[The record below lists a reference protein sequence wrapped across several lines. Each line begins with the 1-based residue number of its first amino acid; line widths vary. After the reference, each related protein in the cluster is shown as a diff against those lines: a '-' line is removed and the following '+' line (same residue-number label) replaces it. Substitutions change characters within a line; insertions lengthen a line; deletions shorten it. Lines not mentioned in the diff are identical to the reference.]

1 MKYAIKHVASI
12 ALALTLS
19 AGLSAQTTL
28 NSSYFME
35 KMTKRNQ
42 LNPALKTPNNYVSMP
57 SLGNF
62 YLGINSNL
70 GLGTFLYPR
79 DNKLVTFL
87 HESVPADEFLNK
99 LTPNNTIELDLG
111 IDLISFGFWAWGGQ
125 NTFNLA
131 LKSNTGAY
139 LPREIFEFLKTGQE
153 ATGVTRYDMSNITA
167 TTSNYLELA
176 LGHARDITDKL
187 SAGAKI
193 KVLIGAAHA
202 EARIDRMDISMSQN
216 EWTIKQAGHLQ
227 ATSLL
232 ELTTD
237 PETGEV
243 TDYKVGN
250 NFGLAGF
257 GLGFD
262 LGATYKLIDN
272 LTLSAALTD
281 IGFMRWNNLTRAET
295 DPNKEFR
302 FSGFDNI
309 GAQDDENGDNPFDQK
324 ADQLGDDLKA
334 LTKFYQ
340 SDTRSVANSLRTTLR
355 VGAEYAVLDNAISFG
370 LLSTTRFV
378 GYRTY
383 AEGMAAI
390 NFRPLSALH
399 LTVNGSVSNMGS
411 SVGAILNICA
421 PGFNFFVGTD
431 YFATKYS
438 KQFIPINHARANLS
452 FGFNIT
458 FGKNHKI

>member
-1 MKYAIKHVASI
+1 MKYAIKYIVISC
-12 ALALTLS
+12 LAGIFST
-19 AGLSAQTTL
+19 GLSAQTTL

-35 KMTKRNQ
+35 KMTRRNQ
-42 LNPALKTPNNYVSMP
+42 LNPALKTPNNYVSLP
-57 SLGNF
+57 LLNNVYVGV
-62 YLGINSNL
+62 NSNL

-87 HESVPADEFLNK
+87 HPDVDADEFLSK
-99 LTPNNTIELDLG
+99 LTSNNTLELDLG
-111 IDLISFGFWAWGGQ
+111 MDIISFGFWAWGGQ

-139 LPREIFEFLKTGQE
+139 MPKEIFQFLKTGQN

-167 TTSNYLELA
+167 TSSNYLELA
-176 LGHARDITDKL
+176 LGHARDIDDKL
-187 SAGAKI
+187 SVGAKV
-193 KVLIGAAHA
+193 KVLLGAAHA
-202 EARIDRMDISMSQN
+202 EARIDRMDITMSQD
-216 EWTIKQAGHLQ
+216 EWRIKQSGHLQ

-237 PETGEV
+237 PKTGEI

-262 LGATYKLIDN
+262 LGATYEIIDN
-272 LTLSAALTD
+272 LILSAALTD

-295 DPNKEFR
+295 DPNKEFLYT
-302 FSGFDNI
+302 GFDNI
-309 GAQDDENGDNPFDQK
+309 GAEDDENGNNPFEEK
-324 ADQLGDDLKA
+324 ADQLGEDLKA
-334 LTKFYQ
+334 LTKFYKTDQQ
-340 SDTRSVANSLRTTLR
+340 SVSNSLRTTLR
-355 VGAEYAVLDNAISFG
+355 VGAEYCILDNAISFG

-399 LTVNGSVSNMGS
+399 LTLNGSVSNMGS

-421 PGFNFFVGTD
+421 PGFNFFIGTD
-431 YFATKYS
+431 YFATQYS

-452 FGFNIT
+452 FGINFT
-458 FGKNHKI
+458 FGKNHEI

>member
-42 LNPALKTPNNYVSMP
+42 LNPALKTENNYVSIP
-57 SLGNF
+57 SIGNL

-309 GAQDDENGDNPFDQK
+309 GAEDDENGDNPFDQK

-431 YFATKYS
+431 YFATQYS

-458 FGKNHKI
+458 FGKKHEI

>member
-1 MKYAIKHVASI
+1 MKHAIKHIASI
-12 ALALTLS
+12 ALAVVLS
-19 AGLSAQTTL
+19 AGVSAQTTL

-42 LNPALKTPNNYVSMP
+42 LNPALKTENNYVSIP
-57 SLGNF
+57 SIGNL

-202 EARIDRMDISMSQN
+202 EARIDRMDITMSQD
-216 EWTIKQAGHLQ
+216 EWMIKQAGHLQ

-262 LGATYKLIDN
+262 LGATYEIIDN

-309 GAQDDENGDNPFDQK
+309 GAEDDENGDNPFDQK

-355 VGAEYAVLDNAISFG
+355 VGAEYAVLDDAISFG

-383 AEGMAAI
+383 AEGMAAV

-431 YFATKYS
+431 YFATQYS

-458 FGKNHKI
+458 FGKKHEI

>member
-1 MKYAIKHVASI
+1 MKHAIKHIASI

-42 LNPALKTPNNYVSMP
+42 LNPALKTENNYVSIP
-57 SLGNF
+57 SIGNL

-139 LPREIFEFLKTGQE
+139 LPKEIFQFLKTGQE

-243 TDYKVGN
+243 TGYDFGN
-250 NFGLAGF
+250 HFGVAGF

-262 LGATYKLIDN
+262 LGATYEIIDN

-295 DPNKEFR
+295 DPDKGFIYT
-302 FSGFDNI
+302 GFDNI
-309 GAQDDENGDNPFDQK
+309 GAEDDENGDNPFDQK

-431 YFATKYS
+431 YFATQYS
-438 KQFIPINHARANLS
+438 KQFIPINHARANFS

-458 FGKNHKI
+458 FGKKHEI

>member
-1 MKYAIKHVASI
+1 MKHAIKHIASI
-12 ALALTLS
+12 ALAVVLS
-19 AGLSAQTTL
+19 AGVSAQTTL

-42 LNPALKTPNNYVSMP
+42 LNPALKTENNYVSIP
-57 SLGNF
+57 SIGNL
-62 YLGINSNL
+62 YLGVNSNL

-243 TDYKVGN
+243 TGYDFGN
-250 NFGLAGF
+250 HFGVAGF

-262 LGATYKLIDN
+262 LGATYEIIDN

-295 DPNKEFR
+295 DPDKGFIYT
-302 FSGFDNI
+302 GFDNI
-309 GAQDDENGDNPFDQK
+309 GAEDDENGDNPFDQK

-340 SDTRSVANSLRTTLR
+340 SDTRSVSNSLRTTLR

-431 YFATKYS
+431 YFATQYS
-438 KQFIPINHARANLS
+438 KQFIPINHARANFS

>member
-1 MKYAIKHVASI
+1 MKHAIKHIASI
-12 ALALTLS
+12 ALAVVLS
-19 AGLSAQTTL
+19 AGVSAQTTL

-42 LNPALKTPNNYVSMP
+42 LNPALKTENNYVSIP
-57 SLGNF
+57 SIGNL
-62 YLGINSNL
+62 YLGVNSNL

-262 LGATYKLIDN
+262 LGATYEIIDN

-340 SDTRSVANSLRTTLR
+340 SDTRSVSNSLRTTLR

-411 SVGAILNICA
+411 SVGAILNLCA
-421 PGFNFFVGTD
+421 PGFNFFLGTD
-431 YFATKYS
+431 YFATQYS
-438 KQFIPINHARANLS
+438 KQFIPINHARANFS

-458 FGKNHKI
+458 FGKKHEI

>member
-1 MKYAIKHVASI
+1 MKHAIKHIASI
-12 ALALTLS
+12 ALAVVLS
-19 AGLSAQTTL
+19 AGVSAQTTL

-42 LNPALKTPNNYVSMP
+42 LNPALKTENNYVSIP
-57 SLGNF
+57 SIGNL

-139 LPREIFEFLKTGQE
+139 LPKEIFQFLKTGQE

-243 TDYKVGN
+243 TGYDFGN
-250 NFGLAGF
+250 HFGVAGF

-309 GAQDDENGDNPFDQK
+309 GAEDDENGDNPFDQK

-340 SDTRSVANSLRTTLR
+340 SDTRSVSNSLRTTLR

-421 PGFNFFVGTD
+421 PGFNFFLGTD
-431 YFATKYS
+431 YFATQYS
-438 KQFIPINHARANLS
+438 KQFIPINHARANFS

-458 FGKNHKI
+458 FGKKHEI

>member
-1 MKYAIKHVASI
+1 MKYAIKHIASI
-12 ALALTLS
+12 ALAVVLS
-19 AGLSAQTTL
+19 AGVSAQTTL

-99 LTPNNTIELDLG
+99 LTPNNTIELDMGL
-111 IDLISFGFWAWGGQ
+111 DLISFGFWAWGGQ

-262 LGATYKLIDN
+262 LGATYEIIDN

-295 DPNKEFR
+295 DPDKGFIYT
-302 FSGFDNI
+302 GFDNI
-309 GAQDDENGDNPFDQK
+309 GAEDDENGDNPFDQK

>member
-1 MKYAIKHVASI
+1 MKHAIKHVASI
-12 ALALTLS
+12 ALAVVLS
-19 AGLSAQTTL
+19 AGVSAQTTL

-42 LNPALKTPNNYVSMP
+42 LNPALKTENNYVSIP
-57 SLGNF
+57 SIGNL

-125 NTFNLA
+125 NTFNLS

-139 LPREIFEFLKTGQE
+139 LPKEIFQFLKTGQE

-243 TDYKVGN
+243 TGYDFGN
-250 NFGLAGF
+250 HFGVAGF

-262 LGATYKLIDN
+262 LGATYEIIDN

-295 DPNKEFR
+295 DPDKGFIYT
-302 FSGFDNI
+302 GFDNI
-309 GAQDDENGDNPFDQK
+309 GAEDDENGDNPFDQK

-431 YFATKYS
+431 YFATQYS
-438 KQFIPINHARANLS
+438 KQFIPINHARANFS

-458 FGKNHKI
+458 FGKKHEI